1 MSCVITYTLSTTNQ
15 GRIYTF
21 EVENQLWKACV
32 SNDKE
37 ELKRAEMSC
46 YWKENPRGDHLG
58 ISSSIRRKVGQ
69 SQEDNQSCLPSSEVE
84 GSTYRTHDEKTGVRQ
99 ERDPIE
105 RIRKLILA
113 HDLAT
118 ASDLKDIEKEVSKQ
132 VDEAIAQ
139 AKESPMPDPSELFP
153 NVYVKDWSDHNLQ
166 DTHLQSYLHP
176 FISIEV
182 QRERHS
188 HVYRIAAVTAKG
200 KEGWQA
206 LQNLQM
212 HLRRHKVPWKLRKRE
227 TPKMRNNV
235 LVCKC
240 WAAASHPSYASVG
253 LIHLRASLGLEIS

>member
-1 MSCVITYTLSTTNQ
+1 MS
-15 GRIYTF
+15 
-21 EVENQLWKACV
+21 K
-32 SNDKE
+32 
-37 ELKRAEMSC
+37 
-46 YWKENPRGDHLG
+46 
-58 ISSSIRRKVGQ
+58 
-69 SQEDNQSCLPSSEVE
+69 
-84 GSTYRTHDEKTGVRQ
+84 

-153 NVYVKDWSDHNLQ
+153 NVYVKDWSDRNLQ

-182 QRERHS
+182 QRERLFLGYCRSLYKLKTQFNPDNIFQCLSLHPPLKATMPPLQSPLRHS

-212 HLRRHKVPWKLRKRE
+212 HLRRHKVPWKLQKRE

-253 LIHLRASLGLEIS
+253 LIHLRAFLGLEIS